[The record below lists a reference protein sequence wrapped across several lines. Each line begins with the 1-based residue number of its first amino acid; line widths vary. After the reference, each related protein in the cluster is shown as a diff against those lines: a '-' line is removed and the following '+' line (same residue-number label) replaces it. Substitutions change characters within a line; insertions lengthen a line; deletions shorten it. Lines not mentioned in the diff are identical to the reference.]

1 MPSITDALLS
11 QVGRK
16 ILSGLTGLFL
26 LFFVIFH
33 LIGNLAIFGSPDAMN
48 AYSMMLH
55 DFGPLLWVARIGLVI
70 IFVVHAWVGIAI
82 WLRKR
87 KARPQDYKVYS
98 SKGDPSRQSLSS
110 RSMAFTG
117 VILIIFVILH
127 VNTFAL
133 GDTGDVV
140 LDGRTTHDIKTLV
153 VDTFQDPVYAFGYA
167 IAMVLLGTHLGHG
180 IWSAFVSLGM
190 SSRKVSAVVYTVG
203 VAAAVLL
210 AIGFL
215 FIPLY
220 IYFGGGCDAALI
232 NCN

>member
-16 ILSGLTGLFL
+16 IISCITYQFL
-26 LFFVIFH
+26 LFLFILQ

-70 IFVVHAWVGIAI
+70 IFVVHAWVWIAI

-133 GDTGDVV
+133 EDRSD
-140 LDGRTTHDIKTLV
+140 
-153 VDTFQDPVYAFGYA
+153 
-167 IAMVLLGTHLGHG
+167 
-180 IWSAFVSLGM
+180 
-190 SSRKVSAVVYTVG
+190 
-203 VAAAVLL
+203 AVL
-210 AIGFL
+210 
-215 FIPLY
+215 
-220 IYFGGGCDAALI
+220 
-232 NCN
+232 

>member
-1 MPSITDALLS
+1 MAS
-11 QVGRK
+11 
-16 ILSGLTGLFL
+16 TG
-26 LFFVIFH
+26 V
-33 LIGNLAIFGSPDAMN
+33 M
-48 AYSMMLH
+48 
-55 DFGPLLWVARIGLVI
+55 LVI
-70 IFVVHAWVGIAI
+70 
-82 WLRKR
+82 L
-87 KARPQDYKVYS
+87 
-98 SKGDPSRQSLSS
+98 
-110 RSMAFTG
+110 
-117 VILIIFVILH
+117 VISH
-127 VNTFAL
+127 VNTSAHH
-133 GDTGDVV
+133 DTDAVIIV
-140 LDGRTTHDIKTLV
+140 GRTTHDSKPLV

>member
-1 MPSITDALLS
+1 MIVL
-11 QVGRK
+11 VK
-16 ILSGLTGLFL
+16 N
-26 LFFVIFH
+26 FV
-33 LIGNLAIFGSPDAMN
+33 
-48 AYSMMLH
+48 
-55 DFGPLLWVARIGLVI
+55 R
-70 IFVVHAWVGIAI
+70 HAWVGIAI

-98 SKGDPSRQSLSS
+98 RKGDPSRQSLSS

-167 IAMVLLGTHLGHG
+167 IAMVLLGTHLDRK
-180 IWSAFVSLGM
+180 STRLN
-190 SSRKVSAVVYTVG
+190 SSH
-203 VAAAVLL
+203 VA
-210 AIGFL
+210 I
-215 FIPLY
+215 
-220 IYFGGGCDAALI
+220 
-232 NCN
+232 

>member
-55 DFGPLLWVARIGLVI
+55 DFGSLLWVARIGLVI
-70 IFVVHAWVGIAI
+70 IFVAHAWVGIAI

-87 KARPQDYKVYS
+87 IARPQDYKVYS
-98 SKGDPSRQSLSS
+98 SKGDTSRQSLSS

-140 LDGRTTHDIKTLV
+140 LDGRTTS
-153 VDTFQDPVYAFGYA
+153 PVSPRDRKSTRLNSSHVAISYAVF
-167 IAMVLLGTHLGHG
+167 
-180 IWSAFVSLGM
+180 
-190 SSRKVSAVVYTVG
+190 
-203 VAAAVLL
+203 
-210 AIGFL
+210 
-215 FIPLY
+215 
-220 IYFGGGCDAALI
+220 
-232 NCN
+232 

>member
-55 DFGPLLWVARIGLVI
+55 DFGSLLWVARIGLVI
-70 IFVVHAWVGIAI
+70 IFVVHALVGIAI
-82 WLRKR
+82 WLSKS
-87 KARPQDYKVYS
+87 KASPQNYKIYS
-98 SKGDPSRQSLSS
+98 SKGDPSRQSLST

-117 VILIIFVILH
+117 FIFIIFVILQ

-133 GDTGDVV
+133 GDTGDLV
-140 LDGRTTHDIKTLV
+140 LDDRTTNDIKT
-153 VDTFQDPVYAFGYA
+153 
-167 IAMVLLGTHLGHG
+167 
-180 IWSAFVSLGM
+180 
-190 SSRKVSAVVYTVG
+190 
-203 VAAAVLL
+203 
-210 AIGFL
+210 
-215 FIPLY
+215 
-220 IYFGGGCDAALI
+220 
-232 NCN
+232 

>member
-55 DFGPLLWVARIGLVI
+55 DFGSLLWVARIGLVI
-70 IFVVHAWVGIAI
+70 IFVVHAWVGVAI
-82 WLRKR
+82 WLGKR
-87 KARPQDYKVYS
+87 KTGPKGYKVYS
-98 SKGDPSRQSLSS
+98 SKGDQSRQSLSS
-110 RSMAFTG
+110 RNMAYTG
-117 VILIIFVILH
+117 VLRISFVIRH

-140 LDGRTTHDIKTLV
+140 LDGRPTHDIKTLV

-167 IAMVLLGTHLGHG
+167 IAM
-180 IWSAFVSLGM
+180 A
-190 SSRKVSAVVYTVG
+190 
-203 VAAAVLL
+203 
-210 AIGFL
+210 
-215 FIPLY
+215 
-220 IYFGGGCDAALI
+220 
-232 NCN
+232 

>member
-48 AYSMMLH
+48 AYSMMVH
-55 DFGPLLWVARIGLVI
+55 DFGPLLWVARIGSVL
-70 IFVVHAWVGIAI
+70 IFVVHAWVGIPI
-82 WLRKR
+82 WLRNS
-87 KARPQDYKVYS
+87 KARPHDYNVYS
-98 SKGDPSRQSLSS
+98 SKVDPSRQSLST
-110 RSMAFTG
+110 RSIAFTV
-117 VILIIFVILH
+117 VILTIFVILH

-167 IAMVLLGTHLGHG
+167 IAMVLLDTHLGHG

-190 SSRKVSAVVYTVG
+190 SSR
-203 VAAAVLL
+203 
-210 AIGFL
+210 
-215 FIPLY
+215 
-220 IYFGGGCDAALI
+220 
-232 NCN
+232 